1 MNKKAIIALGLTAS
15 TIFSGLVARQ
25 VIGSQAADRCQT
37 AVDSYSL
44 LVEAQIGEMNSA
56 KNMIEMIK
64 ENPFAAFMVGG
75 DLAKITSEAEGN
87 FNEINKAGEI
97 ADGTCNNG
105 GLMGAITE
113 SYTAPI
119 TEEFYSVSQDLEDT
133 RVALVDATKVEAPS
147 GPVARINGKTF
158 KFTRMNEATWVVHNV
173 NGESLTYQIGAP
185 LYLGNGS
192 VLITDGDG
200 ATSGGT
206 FQFTEGSGSF
216 TITTD
221 RGNEIVIDLG

>member
-1 MNKKAIIALGLTAS
+1 MNKKAIIAIGLTAS

-64 ENPFAAFMVGG
+64 ENPFAAIMVGG

-147 GPVARINGKTF
+147 GPVARIDGKAF

-173 NGESLTYQIGAP
+173 NGESLTYQLGGP

-216 TITTD
+216 SISTD
-221 RGNEIVIDLG
+221 AGNEIVIDLG

>member
-1 MNKKAIIALGLTAS
+1 MNKKAIIAIGLTAS

-75 DLAKITSEAEGN
+75 DLARITSEAETN
-87 FNEINKAGEI
+87 YEKINKAGEV
-97 ADGTCNNG
+97 AVAACYPT
-105 GLMGAITE
+105 GLMATITG

-119 TEEFYSVSQDLEDT
+119 AGEFTKTGQALEDV
-133 RVALVDATKVEAPS
+133 RVALVDATKVEAPT
-147 GPVARINGKTF
+147 GPLARIDGETF

-173 NGESLTYQIGAP
+173 NGESLTYQLGGP
-185 LYLGNGS
+185 LYMGSGS

-200 ATSGGT
+200 STSGGT

-216 TITTD
+216 SISTD
-221 RGNEIVIDLG
+221 SGNEIVIDLG

>member
-15 TIFSGLVARQ
+15 TLFTGLVARQ

-44 LVEAQIGEMNSA
+44 LAEAQIGEMNSA

-64 ENPFAAFMVGG
+64 ENPFAVFMVGG
-75 DLAKITSEAEGN
+75 DLATITSEAEGN
-87 FNEINKAGEI
+87 FNEINKAGEL
-97 ADGTCNNG
+97 ADGTCNG
-105 GLMGAITE
+105 TGLMGAITE

-147 GPVARINGKTF
+147 NDIPDFGTNCSR
-158 KFTRMNEATWVVHNV
+158 
-173 NGESLTYQIGAP
+173 
-185 LYLGNGS
+185 GS
-192 VLITDGDG
+192 CD
-200 ATSGGT
+200 
-206 FQFTEGSGSF
+206 
-216 TITTD
+216 
-221 RGNEIVIDLG
+221 